1 MSPCPR
7 LAKAS
12 QPFAPLPQRR
22 AFAISLT
29 LAGEHFAYSA
39 MAASSCEAAMNA
51 IALIADDP
59 AAGQGFSVAVSPLP
73 L

>member
-7 LAKAS
+7 LAKGWDA
-12 QPFAPLPQRR
+12 FAPLPQCR
-22 AFAISLT
+22 AFAIRLT

-51 IALIADDP
+51 IALIAEDP
-59 AAGQGFSVAVSPLP
+59 AAGQGFAVSVSPL
-73 L
+73 